1 MARASEVIRACLTTH
16 LHHNEPRIANWYH
29 QEMEVQIMV
38 SQGRGEPVSG
48 KTGVYTNDETLYD
61 WYNFRIPRNAN
72 TDPIDNDHELK
83 YPLEHHVEAIGMT
96 GWNWKQ
102 RKSVRVGFD
111 FDAITGHAQGVGISD
126 DQLEEIREKLLHV
139 PEALVLKSTG
149 GLGLH
154 LYLEFDPENLPDT
167 QNHTE
172 HAALALACLRYLSQ
186 QVGFDFQAG
195 LDVGGGNMWIWH
207 RKMTAENKGL
217 TILKDNGK
225 PDGSTAYLTIP
236 ENWRL
241 YIDVASRKRQ
251 KVRIEGVPDDEQG
264 TLSNK
269 AAAQKNIPLD
279 DTHKR
284 IISDLQSFFPEYST
298 VWSIDHHLLQTHTYA
313 LKAYADRR
321 DTSGDPVKGLF
332 ETLSE
337 GKNPTNPNCFCFPLE
352 GGGFRVVRF
361 GKGTKEHETWKMDKG
376 GWTYTYFNQPVNF
389 FHAATAYSGVEDD
402 KSGFTF
408 TDSQSAV
415 NALRAMG
422 HLIAIPDEIASRKVL
437 LKPHKGGKLLVE
449 IESFKEDKDL
459 DIVGWIKKRGKWIK
473 IYNISVLS
481 DADLSVDFEE
491 IDANIRAVITTSNTL
506 SGWFIRHEQ
515 GMWMQLTKDD
525 SRSKLKAL
533 GYMDEV
539 EPMLGHILS
548 KSWIHVSIPFREEYP
563 GNRQWN
569 VNAAQ
574 LRFDPASNM
583 ESIDGESLHPN
594 WDLIFKHIGRELDE
608 YLVELP
614 WAQRNHMQTGQAYLM
629 TWVAC
634 MIREPFEPLPYLYLY
649 GPQNSGKS
657 IFHEALSL
665 LMTRGVMRADT
676 ALTNPSDFN
685 GELAGAILCV
695 VEEKNIAKHGAA
707 AYNKIKDWVTSP
719 MISIHAKY
727 KQVFQQRNS
736 THWIQCANDKMSC
749 PVFPGDTRIT
759 MIHVPELIP
768 GSEVP
773 KAILL
778 SKLEEEAPY
787 FLATL
792 LTTPLPD
799 LEERLRLP
807 IVATSNKDQLEEAN
821 KTPLEE
827 FLTDRCYPID
837 GLATPFTDFYAAFY
851 ATLTTSDEKSTWTKQ
866 RVCRELPIEFPVG
879 YYLNKI
885 KYIGNLALEPA
896 APMTFTLVSK
906 DNRLIKRSESNG
918 Q

>member
-1 MARASEVIRACLTTH
+1 MAKATEVIRQCLTNH
-16 LHHNEPRIANWYH
+16 FHHNEPRIANWYTD
-29 QEMEVQIMV
+29 EMEVQV
-38 SQGRGEPVSG
+38 NVAQGRGEPVLG
-48 KTGVYTNDETLYD
+48 KTGVYCGDDKLYE
-61 WYNFRIPRNAN
+61 WYNFRLPRNAN
-72 TDPIDNDHELK
+72 ATPIDNDHHLK

-96 GWNWKQ
+96 GWNWKRQ
-102 RKSVRVGFD
+102 KSIRVGFD
-111 FDAITGHAQGVGISD
+111 FDAITGHAKGVGISD
-126 DQLEEIREKLLHV
+126 EQLEEIRNKLLDV

-154 LYLEFDPENLPDT
+154 LYFEFDPENLPAT

-172 HAALALACLRYLSQ
+172 HAALALACLRILSQ
-186 QVGFDFQAG
+186 RVGFDFQAG

-217 TILKDNGK
+217 TILKDNCN
-225 PDGSTAYLTIP
+225 PDGSVAYLTVP
-236 ENWRL
+236 DNWQL
-241 YIDVASRKRQ
+241 YVDVASRKRQ
-251 KVRIEGVPDDEQG
+251 KVKIEGVPDDEQG
-264 TLSNK
+264 DLSNK

-279 DTHKR
+279 ETHKR
-284 IISDLQSFFPEYST
+284 IIAELQEFFSEYST
-298 VWSIDHHLLQTHTYA
+298 VWSIDHHLLQTHTSA
-313 LKAYADRR
+313 LKAYFEHREK
-321 DTSGDPVKGLF
+321 SGDPLRGLF

-337 GKNPTNPNCFCFPLE
+337 GKNPTKFNCFCFPLE
-352 GGGFRVVRF
+352 GGGFRVIRY
-361 GKGTKEHETWKMDKG
+361 GKGTTEHESWKMDKS
-376 GWTYTYFNQPVNF
+376 GWTYTYYNQPINF
-389 FHAATAYSGVEDD
+389 FHAATAYSGVEDEQ
-402 KSGFTF
+402 SGFTF
-408 TDSQSAV
+408 TDAQAAIS
-415 NALRAMG
+415 ALRAMG
-422 HLIAIPDEIASRKVL
+422 HSIDVPEELASRKILV
-437 LKPHKGGKLLVE
+437 KPHKGGKLLLQVE
-449 IESFKEDKDL
+449 SIKEDNDL
-459 DIVGWIKKRGKWIK
+459 DLVGWIKKRGKWTR
-473 IYNISVLS
+473 IYNISLLS
-481 DADLSVDFEE
+481 DTDLSVDFEE
-491 IDANIRAVITTSNTL
+491 IDAHIRAVITTNNTL
-506 SGWFIRHEQ
+506 AGWFIRHEQ
-515 GMWMQLTKDD
+515 GMWMQLNKDD

-548 KSWIHVSIPFREEYP
+548 KSWIQVSIPFREEYP

-574 LRFDPASNM
+574 LRFDPATDT
-583 ESIDGESLHPN
+583 ESVDGESLHPH
-594 WDLIFKHIGRELDE
+594 WDLIFQHIGRELDE
-608 YLVELP
+608 YLAELP

-657 IFHEALSL
+657 ILHEALTL

-719 MISIHAKY
+719 VISIHAKY

-736 THWIQCANDKMSC
+736 THWIQCANDKTSC

-768 GSEVP
+768 GAEVP

-778 SKLEEEAPY
+778 AKLEAEAPY
-787 FLATL
+787 FLSTL
-792 LTTPLPD
+792 LSTPLPD

-807 IVATSNKDQLEEAN
+807 IVATSNKDQLEDAN

-827 FLTDRCYPID
+827 FLTERCYPID
-837 GLATPFTDFYAAFY
+837 GAAIPFNDFHSAFY
-851 ATLTTSDEKSTWTKQ
+851 ATLTTSEEKSDWTKGKTK
-866 RVCRELPIEFPVG
+866 RELPITYPVG
-879 YYLNKI
+879 TYKGNV
-885 KYIGNLALEPA
+885 KYIGNISFEPA
-896 APMTFTLVSK
+896 APMSFTLISK
-906 DNRLIKRSESNG
+906 DGRLVKRGAINE
-918 Q
+918 